1 MKSNSILSE
10 TIRAVGYEVPYDS
23 SCKKLLANKELLAR
37 TMKDC
42 IDDFKPC
49 RIKDII
55 EKYIEGDPLIS
66 TEPVN
71 ADGKI
76 RDAGQIT
83 GMTTE
88 DKSLTEGTVTFD
100 IKFAAFTP
108 KGEKV
113 IINIEAQND
122 FNPGYLLEDRAGYY
136 CARMVVAQNGTEF
149 KHSEYGKIKRV
160 YSIFICPYPKK
171 DLRGTIT
178 RFPQVREITK
188 GNEVRTL
195 EHNSLMSV
203 VLVGLGERSE
213 EPTITDLLEVAL
225 SNKIDPEEKIKIL
238 EEKYSIPMTIELEEE
253 VVNMCNLSEGVRD
266 EGIEIGLERGRA
278 EGDELKYTQ

>member
-1 MKSNSILSE
+1 
-10 TIRAVGYEVPYDS
+10 
-23 SCKKLLANKELLAR
+23 
-37 TMKDC
+37 MKDC
-42 IDDFKPC
+42 IYDFKSC

-55 EKYIEGDPLIS
+55 EKYIEGEPQIS
-66 TEPVN
+66 TEPVHG
-71 ADGKI
+71 DEI
-76 RDAGQIT
+76 VMDAGQIT

-136 CARMVVAQNGTEF
+136 CARMVSSQNGTEF

-171 DLRGTIT
+171 ELRGTIT
-178 RFPQVREITK
+178 EFPQVRKITK
-188 GNEVRTL
+188 GKEVKIL

-203 VLVGLGERSE
+203 VLIGLGERSE
-213 EPTITDLLEVAL
+213 EATLTDLLEVAL

-238 EEKYSIPMTIELEEE
+238 EEKYSIPMTVELEEE
-253 VVNMCNLSEGVRD
+253 VVNMCNLSKGVRD
-266 EGIEIGLERGRA
+266 EGNIASIKNLMETLKLSMQQAMDALKIPDADRA
-278 EGDELKYTQ
+278 YYANAINGE